1 MSWFLFLLAALATFR
16 LAHLVSKERGPL
28 AIFERIRKGMPG
40 GRGSPK
46 EWLSC
51 IFCFSLTSSAVVCG
65 ILWTT
70 GLKFDWQE
78 WLLSWLGFSAITLII
93 NQAFRF
99 DKWKIRELE
108 VLRVAD
114 FIWVPMKIQLP
125 ERRLLGFLVC
135 FSIKRFAV
143 AGPLRPFGLNFFPRT
158 SL

>member
-1 MSWFLFLLAALATFR
+1 MSWFLFVLAALATFR

-51 IFCFSLTSSAVVCG
+51 IFCFSLTSSALVCG

-70 GLKFDWQE
+70 GLKFEWQE

-93 NQAFRF
+93 NQAFGF
-99 DKWKIRELE
+99 DK
-108 VLRVAD
+108 
-114 FIWVPMKIQLP
+114 
-125 ERRLLGFLVC
+125 
-135 FSIKRFAV
+135 
-143 AGPLRPFGLNFFPRT
+143 
-158 SL
+158 